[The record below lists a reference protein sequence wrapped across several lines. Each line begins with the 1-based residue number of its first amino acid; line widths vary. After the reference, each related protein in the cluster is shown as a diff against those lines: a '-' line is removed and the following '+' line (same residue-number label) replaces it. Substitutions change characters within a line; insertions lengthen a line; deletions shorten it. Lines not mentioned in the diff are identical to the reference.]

1 MRFKPAE
8 KLFKKALIGLFS
20 AFLPDVLYSPD
31 QVDLGSVKSIL
42 VLRQH
47 DQLGE
52 TRTNYGTIKE
62 LNLICDVMQKE
73 LMPALEGK

>member
-1 MRFKPAE
+1 MRIPKTE
-8 KLFKKALIGLFS
+8 KIFKKAMIGLFS
-20 AFLPDVLYSPD
+20 AFLSDVLYSPD

-42 VLRQH
+42 VIRQH

-52 TRTNYGTIKE
+52 MTTNCGTIKE
-62 LNLICDVMQKE
+62 LNLICDVMKKE